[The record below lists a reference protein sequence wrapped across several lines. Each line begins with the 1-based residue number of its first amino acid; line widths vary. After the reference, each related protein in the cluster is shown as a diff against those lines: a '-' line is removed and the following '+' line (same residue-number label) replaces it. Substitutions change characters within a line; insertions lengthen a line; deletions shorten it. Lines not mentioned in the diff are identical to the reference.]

1 MGECISNQS
10 PESPMTTTTLSP
22 ELLRYSKTHN
32 PAPPRHLGSRYHKL
46 GGFLPERGNTIVCH
60 PPRGSQTQQVLI
72 EARERYLAM
81 PEAPQFI
88 FTPIT
93 SLHMTLFE
101 GVIETGR
108 KENHWPDN
116 IPLDTPIDDMTELMG
131 ARLEGF
137 RMLDPFRVAI
147 VEARPSGLLLEGAT
161 EDDRKV
167 MRAWRDAFAD
177 LLGYRQPH
185 HENYKFH
192 MTFTYAIER
201 LEDEAL
207 PRWQAML
214 DEVTEDIRS
223 RAPVLELN
231 PPAFC
236 VFEDMNHFHE
246 LLIFDF
252 EP

>member
-1 MGECISNQS
+1 
-10 PESPMTTTTLSP
+10 MTITMLSP

-32 PAPPRHLGSRYHKL
+32 PNPPTHLGSRYRKV
-46 GGFLPERGNTIVCH
+46 GGFLPEAGNTIVCH
-60 PPRGSQTQQVLI
+60 PVKGSRTQAALI
-72 EARERYLAM
+72 EAREKYLAM
-81 PEAPQFI
+81 PEASQFL
-88 FTPIT
+88 FTPIS

-101 GVIETGR
+101 GIIASR
-108 KENHWPDN
+108 RWQHYWPGD
-116 IPLDTPIDDMTELMG
+116 IPLDAPIDDMTEILA

-137 RMLDPFRVAI
+137 QMAEPFKVAV
-147 VEARPSGLLLEGAT
+147 VEARPSGLLVDGAT
-161 EDDRKV
+161 EKDRKV

-177 LLGYRQPH
+177 LLGYRQPDH
-185 HENYKFH
+185 ADYKFH
-192 MTFTYAIER
+192 VTFAYPIER

-214 DEVTEDIRS
+214 DEVTADIR
-223 RAPVLELN
+223 RQAPVFELV

-252 EP
+252 ET

>member
-1 MGECISNQS
+1 M
-10 PESPMTTTTLSP
+10 
-22 ELLRYSKTHN
+22 
-32 PAPPRHLGSRYHKL
+32 
-46 GGFLPERGNTIVCH
+46 
-60 PPRGSQTQQVLI
+60 LI
-72 EARERYLAM
+72 EAREKYLTM
-81 PEAPQFI
+81 PEAAQFI

-108 KENHWPDN
+108 KKNHWPDD
-116 IPLDTPIDDMTELMG
+116 IPLDAPIDDMTELMA

-137 RMLDPFRVAI
+137 TMFDPFKVAI

-161 EDDRKV
+161 EADRKV
-167 MRAWRDAFAD
+167 VRAWRDAFAD
-177 LLGYRQPH
+177 LLGYRQPN

-192 MTFTYAIER
+192 MTFAYPIER

-214 DEVTEDIRS
+214 DEVTEYIRT

-236 VFEDMNHFHE
+236 VFQDMNHFHE
-246 LLIFDF
+246 VLIFDF

>member
-1 MGECISNQS
+1 
-10 PESPMTTTTLSP
+10 MTVTMFSP
-22 ELLRYSKTHN
+22 ELLLYSKTHN
-32 PAPPRHLGSRYHKL
+32 PNPPAHLGSRYRKV
-46 GGFLPERGNTIVCH
+46 GGFLPEAGNTIVCH
-60 PPRGSQTQQVLI
+60 TEKGSRTQTALI
-72 EARERYLAM
+72 EAREKYLAM
-81 PEAPQFI
+81 PEARQFL
-88 FTPIT
+88 FTPIS

-101 GVIETGR
+101 GAIETR
-108 KENHWPDN
+108 RRQDCWPVDL
-116 IPLDTPIDDMTELMG
+116 PLETPIADMTELMA

-137 RMLDPFRVAI
+137 SMAAPFKVAV
-147 VEARPSGLLLEGAT
+147 VEARPSGLLVDGAT
-161 EDDRKV
+161 ENDRKV

-177 LLGYRQPH
+177 LLGYRQPN

-192 MTFTYAIER
+192 MTFAYAIER

-214 DEVTEDIRS
+214 DEVAEDIR
-223 RAPVLELN
+223 RKAPVFELT

-252 EP
+252 DA

>member
-1 MGECISNQS
+1 
-10 PESPMTTTTLSP
+10 MTSTIFSP
-22 ELLRYSKTHN
+22 ELLQYSRTHN
-32 PAPPRHLGSRYHKL
+32 PHPPAHLGTRYRKV
-46 GGFLPERGNTIVCH
+46 GGFLPEQGNTIVCH
-60 PPRGSQTQQVLI
+60 PVKGSQTQRTLI
-72 EARERYLAM
+72 AAREKYLAM
-81 PEAPQFI
+81 PEAPQFL

-101 GVIETGR
+101 GVIEGR
-108 KENHWPDN
+108 RAENFWPGD
-116 IPLDTPIDDMTELMG
+116 IPLETPIDDMTELMA

-137 RMLDPFRVAI
+137 SVFEPFKVA
-147 VEARPSGLLLEGAT
+147 VVNARPTGLLVEGAT
-161 EDDRKV
+161 AADRKV

-177 LLGYRQPH
+177 LLGYRQPNH
-185 HENYKFH
+185 DDYKFH
-192 MTFTYAIER
+192 MTFAYAIER

-214 DEVTEDIRS
+214 DEVTEDIR
-223 RAPVLELN
+223 REAPVFELM

-246 LLIFDF
+246 VLIFDF